1 MLKHSWLLVVL
12 ALAGCGG
19 GSEPPSQAAA
29 PPSAVDQPAQAS
41 NVPETEAPE
50 AAAATQESAAAA
62 ALSTS
67 TDSPTSARFRLGTHY
82 ERLSPT
88 QPTSSG
94 PDQVEVAEVFW
105 YGCPHCFTF
114 DPYLASW
121 KNRKADYVNF
131 VRIPAV
137 WNPLVQLHA
146 RAFYTAEALGKGEEM
161 HEALFR
167 EIHDNRN
174 FLDTEEKLQA
184 FFGKFNVSAADF
196 KNAFDSFAVH
206 TKIQRADELNRRYRV
221 ASVPM
226 IVINGKYV
234 TDVGMAGGH
243 AEILDLIDELAASER
258 AGK

>member
-1 MLKHSWLLVVL
+1 MLKHSWLLIVL

-19 GSEPPSQAAA
+19 GTEPSGQAAG
-29 PPSAVDQPAQAS
+29 PTSAVEQPAQVGNEPVA
-41 NVPETEAPE
+41 EAPE
-50 AAAATQESAAAA
+50 AAAATQETAAEA
-62 ALSTS
+62 ALAASP
-67 TDSPTSARFRLGTHY
+67 DSPTTARFRLGTHY

-94 PDQVEVAEVFW
+94 PDQVEVAEIFW
-105 YGCPHCFTF
+105 YGCPHCFSF
-114 DPYLASW
+114 DPYLTGW
-121 KNRKADYVNF
+121 KSRKADYVNF

-137 WNPLVQLHA
+137 WNPLLQLHA

-161 HEALFR
+161 HEPLFR
-167 EIHDNRN
+167 EIHENRN
-174 FLDTEEKLQA
+174 FLDSEEKLQA
-184 FFGKFNVSAADF
+184 FFAKFNVSAADF
-196 KNAFDSFAVH
+196 KSAFDSFAVH

-234 TDVGMAGGH
+234 TDVGMAGGYP
-243 AEILDLIDELAASER
+243 EILALIDELAASER